1 MRNRHGE
8 AGKQFRRQRRRHSQV
23 PYCVVVTRKRQR
35 LLTGEES
42 LYYLAILD
50 QAVVSLMVRC
60 LVRQGLEVEP
70 ETAGDQVQPDPAL
83 IEKPQRGGHLGS
95 RVRVHVHRLDRDE
108 RAKGLR
114 ALDDDLG
121 DEPKD
126 RRGRYPYRSGSL
138 RSPLHRSSARSPRCP
153 GDISRGRSNRLL
165 TGREHLQT
173 DVSEPSCRRNRRA
186 IGPRDR
192 VPLTHQYPLASRCL
206 PDTRSDS
213 NRRIVDVDVYAQS
226 VPGVPQ
232 RGRRHDG
239 AAAVSRVR
247 RHVRRPH
254 GRSERVRVDRP
265 LGVLGRGDLH
275 RAQGDRAKRMIPR

>member
-1 MRNRHGE
+1 MYTGWTATSGQRVSVLSMTIWATSQRIDE
-8 AGKQFRRQRRRHSQV
+8 AVIR
-23 PYCVVVTRKRQR
+23 
-35 LLTGEES
+35 
-42 LYYLAILD
+42 ID
-50 QAVVSLMVRC
+50 QDPFAAHFIAPAPDLRDV
-60 LVRQGLEVEP
+60 LE
-70 ETAGDQVQPDPAL
+70 
-83 IEKPQRGGHLGS
+83 IYRG
-95 RVRVHVHRLDRDE
+95 
-108 RAKGLR
+108 
-114 ALDDDLG
+114 
-121 DEPKD
+121 
-126 RRGRYPYRSGSL
+126 
-138 RSPLHRSSARSPRCP
+138 
-153 GDISRGRSNRLL
+153 GRSNRLL

-254 GRSERVRVDRP
+254 GRSERSRVDRP